1 MSPLKQKQKSHGW
14 GRGIC
19 SADWKAFPSNMQEP
33 SSCSSSSNCSDSVEG
48 GRVVVV
54 VVVRA
59 ADETVEIEGGVVGS
73 GVVVLDSLNHLEMM
87 VER

>member
-1 MSPLKQKQKSHGW
+1 
-14 GRGIC
+14 
-19 SADWKAFPSNMQEP
+19 
-33 SSCSSSSNCSDSVEG
+33 
-48 GRVVVV
+48 VVVV